1 MIVRGAAVR
10 PSATILRSIECETA
24 IRWSIDDVSRIS
36 SSWSSHDRIRDEC
49 TVEMTHG
56 RRWPAS
62 PSAIAAFV
70 PTISARYM
78 WLWMTSARTSIRCA
92 ARMPVAIASSGSS
105 MTVTGMPSFSSLR
118 TALPGESETTE
129 TS

>member
-1 MIVRGAAVR
+1 M
-10 PSATILRSIECETA
+10 ET
-24 IRWSIDDVSRIS
+24 
-36 SSWSSHDRIRDEC
+36 
-49 TVEMTHG
+49 THG

-78 WLWMTSARTSIRCA
+78 WLWMTSARTSARWA
-92 ARMPVAIASSGSS
+92 ARVAVAMASSGSS
-105 MTVTGMPSFSSLR
+105 MTVTSMPARWSLR
-118 TALPGESETTE
+118 TALPGESETTD